1 MRDVSAGLEFNRFRR
16 AEAAFRPLGLD
27 NRAINAL
34 IRGGICCLED
44 LSRLTEARARA
55 IPGLGMKTVG
65 QLRPHLKAD
74 EPSLESPWEDRDI
87 TTRFDAKT
95 IAEIDTWL
103 DTQAAVS
110 SRTVAIRYLVAQG
123 LKTALKAG

>member
-1 MRDVSAGLEFNRFRR
+1 MSVGPEVSKFRK

-34 IRGGICCLED
+34 IRGGVCSLED

-55 IPGLGMKTVG
+55 IPGVGMKTVG
-65 QLRPHLKAD
+65 QLRPYLKTD
-74 EPSLESPWEDRDI
+74 EHAAEAPWEERDI

-95 IAEIDTWL
+95 LADIDTWL
-103 DTQAAVS
+103 DTQAAMS
-110 SRTVAIRYLVAQG
+110 SRPGAIRYLVAQG
-123 LKTALKAG
+123 LKSALKAG